1 MATSITASRHRP
13 GTHVRGEETR
23 QRILTTALEMF
34 AAHGYDAVSTRLLA
48 DRAGINLPAIQYY
61 FGSKEG
67 LFRAVVA
74 FILEESEV
82 FLAPVT
88 SKALA
93 LLDQPDATPAEMI
106 DALCDIFE
114 RFVTLIFGG
123 GHVDAK
129 RRLWARAEVEATPAL
144 QALQEGGRRQIFE
157 PCLAVV
163 ARLFGRPTQDPAM
176 TLRTLALFGQATIFC
191 HVGIEKELGE
201 GAFGEEHI
209 AVIRALVRSQTQAI
223 LRAALASPT
232 EAVDK

>member
-1 MATSITASRHRP
+1 MGMSITASRHRP

-23 QRILTTALEMF
+23 RRILTTALEMF

-74 FILEESEV
+74 FTLEESEA

-93 LLDQPDATPAEMI
+93 LLDRPDATSAEMI

-114 RFVTLIFGG
+114 RFVTLIFNGE
-123 GHVDAK
+123 HVEAK

-144 QALQEGGRRQIFE
+144 QALQEGGRQQIFE

-163 ARLFGRPTQDPAM
+163 ARLFGRPARDPAM
-176 TLRTLALFGQATIFC
+176 AFRTLALFGQATIFC
-191 HVGIEKELGE
+191 HVGIERELGE
-201 GAFGEEHI
+201 TAFGEEHI

-223 LRAALASPT
+223 LRVALANPT
-232 EAVDK
+232 EAAQK

>member
-1 MATSITASRHRP
+1 MGMSVTASRHRP
-13 GTHVRGEETR
+13 GTQVRGEETR
-23 QRILTTALEMF
+23 RRILTTALEMF

-74 FILEESEV
+74 FTLEESEA
-82 FLAPVT
+82 FMAPVT
-88 SKALA
+88 ANALA
-93 LLDQPDATPAEMI
+93 LLDRSDATPAEMI

-114 RFVTLIFGG
+114 RFVALVFSGEQ
-123 GHVDAK
+123 VDAK

-144 QALQEGGRRQIFE
+144 QALQEGGRRQIFD

-176 TLRTLALFGQATIFC
+176 AFRTLALFGQATIFC

-201 GAFGEEHI
+201 GVFGDEHI
-209 AVIRALVRSQTQAI
+209 AAIRALVRSQTQAI
-223 LRAALASPT
+223 LHAALTSPT
-232 EAVDK
+232 EAVER